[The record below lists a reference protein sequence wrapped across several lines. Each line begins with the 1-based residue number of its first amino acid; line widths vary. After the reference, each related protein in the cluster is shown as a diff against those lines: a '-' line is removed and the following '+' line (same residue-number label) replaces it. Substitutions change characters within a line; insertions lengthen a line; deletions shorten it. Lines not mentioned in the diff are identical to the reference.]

1 MLGEQVCPLL
11 ILGDVGGRELLV
23 ESALPGAG
31 EKTWLFGP
39 GWPEIEWLNAC
50 CGAPHLYLSDQVSQ
64 RQETPL
70 YRPIRGSLRRSDLIS
85 EIGDQSGSSG

>member
-50 CGAPHLYLSDQVSQ
+50 CGAPHLYLRDQVS
-64 RQETPL
+64 RRRETPL
-70 YRPIRGSLRRSDLIS
+70 YRPIRGWLRRSDLIS